1 MVNSKIKE
9 VFKGIGSILCGV
21 GVGVMLSNF
30 VICRVTVEG
39 VSMNPTYYTGDVL
52 FVNRLSEPK
61 RGDIVTF
68 ERNNKSYIKRIIAL
82 PGDTILI
89 DNSKVYVNGEVISED
104 YINEEVFE
112 GGNYEDNEYT
122 LKEDEYFVMGD
133 NRNYSLDSR
142 KFGVVYKNEIIGT
155 KLIDLG

>member
-1 MVNSKIKE
+1 MVNSKLKE

-104 YINEEVFE
+104 YINEKVFE

-122 LKEDEYFVMGD
+122 LKADEYFVMGD

-155 KLIDLG
+155 KLVDLG

>member
-1 MVNSKIKE
+1 MVKFKLKE
-9 VFKGIGSILCGV
+9 ILKGFGSILCGV
-21 GVGVMLSNF
+21 GVGIMLSNF

-39 VSMNPTYYTGDVL
+39 VSMNPTYHTGDVL
-52 FVNRLSEPK
+52 FVNRLSTPE

-68 ERNNKSYIKRIIAL
+68 SRNNKSYIKRIIAL

-89 DNSKVYVNGEVISED
+89 DNSKVYVNGEEISED
-104 YINEEVFE
+104 YINEDIFE

-142 KFGVVYKNEIIGT
+142 SFGVVYKNEIIGT
-155 KLIDLG
+155 KLVDLG

>member
-1 MVNSKIKE
+1 MVNSKLKE

-30 VICRVTVEG
+30 VIYRVTVEG

-82 PGDTILI
+82 PRDTILI